1 MSTWTAWFGFR
12 ASTAEPPAVVVVGPQ
27 KIAPR
32 KSYKDAL
39 LTPPTLVERPSI
51 DDGYVLVSHIVENA
65 GSK

>member
-1 MSTWTAWFGFR
+1 MLTWKWLVFSAP
-12 ASTAEPPAVVVVGPQ
+12 AAETPAVEPR

-51 DDGYVLVSHIVENA
+51 DDGYVLVSHIVETA